1 MSIFDILSNV
11 QDLRKG
17 DDSCAFNGY
26 LEDYLTVIE
35 EDHPGKR
42 LFTQL
47 FEADE
52 NLRICVNYGFDVNR
66 EVISNQIIRYKDASK
81 LPKKFMKCPF
91 LVYGKDATGH
101 QFGLILYPSD
111 RQEYLVAKGIYFALT
126 EQEGPFESGRN
137 EIVAMTMENDEQCLS
152 IVQRLMAGDVRV
164 GALQREIDRLHFKNF
179 DELNHLANNYAQN
192 LKDNITNNIK
202 DHHNRGEIIYSTIMR
217 WFLIKKAVYVH
228 YMTNKDLLVTIN
240 ENNIKKQRH
249 NAKTFADQIPFIAF
263 SEMWRI

>member
-11 QDLRKG
+11 QDVRKG

-35 EDHPGKR
+35 EDHPGR
-42 LFTQL
+42 DLFAQL

-52 NLRICVNYGFDVNR
+52 NLRICVDYGFDVNR

-81 LPKKFMKCPF
+81 LPRKYMKCPY
-91 LVYGKDATGH
+91 LVYGKDVTGH

-137 EIVAMTMENDEQCLS
+137 EIVAMTMESIEQCLTVAS
-152 IVQRLMAGDVRV
+152 RLMAGDIRV
-164 GALQREIDRLHFKNF
+164 GALQREIDRQNFKNF
-179 DELNHLANNYAQN
+179 DELNQLANGYAQY
-192 LKDNITNNIK
+192 LKDQVTDKIK
-202 DHHNRGEIIYSTIMR
+202 DHQHRGEMIYATIMR

-263 SEMWRI
+263 SEMWRL